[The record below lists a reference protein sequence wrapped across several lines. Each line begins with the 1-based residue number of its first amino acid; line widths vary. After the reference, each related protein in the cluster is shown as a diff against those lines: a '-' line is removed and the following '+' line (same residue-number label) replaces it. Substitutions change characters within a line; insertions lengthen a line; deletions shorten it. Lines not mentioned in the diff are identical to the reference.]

1 MHRILTSYTVASY
14 VWFILS
20 EMSSFLYHSPLPFH
34 ILWEDLI
41 GHQYLP
47 QTFSW
52 ITLISRQYILI
63 LNLALL
69 QYNQAPAN
77 VMDAGLNTGTRDE
90 SGFWQAHNLP
100 RMMFYFYSLLLFI
113 YWLLG
118 IWDLSSLTRDQEF
131 PCIGSIVLT
140 TGSPGESQG
149 WHFPESYF
157 AFPTRQ

>member
-1 MHRILTSYTVASY
+1 MCG
-14 VWFILS
+14 
-20 EMSSFLYHSPLPFH
+20 SSFRKCPLFSITAHCLSTFYGKTWLATSIYPKHF
-34 ILWEDLI
+34 LDL
-41 GHQYLP
+41 
-47 QTFSW
+47 
-52 ITLISRQYILI
+52 TLISRQYILI

-90 SGFWQAHNLP
+90 SGFWQARNLP